1 MDMRRLMTLALFVV
15 LAASV
20 PLAAQHGGGHGSGGG
35 HGGFSGHSGFS
46 GGGGHAAG
54 GHSFSGARSGAGFAP
69 RSYSSGRSF
78 RSANSRGFGSRNFN
92 HQRNSGVGLRLRT
105 YGYRNN
111 CYGYGCGWG
120 SGYGYPYLG
129 GGVDP
134 YWWWDSSSS
143 DEDQQNQMG
152 LANEM
157 NAQGLDEQRMRQQ
170 GDQGSY
176 PRSAPPAPHQPERS
190 EAVLPTVLVFHDQH
204 KEEVNNY
211 AIIGLTLWVL
221 DPQHK
226 QRVPL
231 SDLDLAATAQANDD
245 RGVEFRL
252 PGAGAG
258 Q

>member
-1 MDMRRLMTLALFVV
+1 MRRLMTFALFGI

-20 PLAAQHGGGHGSGGG
+20 PLAAQRGVGHGSVGG
-35 HGGFSGHSGFS
+35 HGGFAGHSA
-46 GGGGHAAG
+46 GGHA
-54 GHSFSGARSGAGFAP
+54 FSGARGGAGFAP
-69 RSYSSGRSF
+69 RASSRSRSF

-92 HQRNSGVGLRLRT
+92 HRRNSGVGLRLRT
-105 YGYRNN
+105 RGFRNN
-111 CYGYGCGWG
+111 CFGFGCGW
-120 SGYGYPYLG
+120 GYPYLG

-134 YWWWDSSSS
+134 YWWDSSSY
-143 DEDQQNQMG
+143 DDDQQNQMG

-157 NAQGLDEQRMRQQ
+157 NTQSLDEPRMRQQ
-170 GDQGSY
+170 GDQDFY
-176 PRSAPPAPHQPERS
+176 ARSAPPAPRQPERT

>member
-1 MDMRRLMTLALFVV
+1 MDMRRLITLALFGI

-20 PLAAQHGGGHGSGGG
+20 PLAAQRGGGHGSVGG
-35 HGGFSGHSGFS
+35 HGGFAGHSGFS
-46 GGGGHAAG
+46 GGGGHAVG
-54 GHSFSGARSGAGFAP
+54 GHAFSGARGGAGFAP
-69 RSYSSGRSF
+69 RSYARGRSF
-78 RSANSRGFGSRNFN
+78 RSTNSRGFGSRNFN
-92 HQRNSGVGLRLRT
+92 HRRDSGVGLRLRT
-105 YGYRNN
+105 RGFRNN
-111 CYGYGCGWG
+111 CFGFGCGW
-120 SGYGYPYLG
+120 GYGYPYLG

-134 YWWWDSSSS
+134 YWWDSSSY
-143 DEDQQNQMG
+143 DDDQQNQMG

-157 NAQGLDEQRMRQQ
+157 NPQSPDEQPMHQQ
-170 GDQGSY
+170 GDPGSY
-176 PRSAPPAPHQPERS
+176 ARSAPPAPHQPERI

-204 KEEVNNY
+204 KEEVQNY

-226 QRVPL
+226 ERVPL

-252 PGAGAG
+252 PGAGVG

>member
-1 MDMRRLMTLALFVV
+1 MDMRRLMSLALFGI
-15 LAASV
+15 LAASL
-20 PLAAQHGGGHGSGGG
+20 PLAAQRGGGGHGSGGG
-35 HGGFSGHSGFS
+35 HGGFAGHSGFS
-46 GGGGHAAG
+46 GGGGHASG
-54 GHSFSGARSGAGFAP
+54 GHAFSGTRGGASP
-69 RSYSSGRSF
+69 RSYSSARSY
-78 RSANSRGFGSRNFN
+78 RSGNSRAFASRNFN
-92 HQRNSGVGLRLRT
+92 RRNGGVGLRLRT
-105 YGYRNN
+105 YGRNN

-120 SGYGYPYLG
+120 WGYGYGYPYVG

-134 YWWWDSSSS
+134 YWWWDSSSY
-143 DEDQQNQMG
+143 DDDQQNQMG

-157 NAQGLDEQRMRQQ
+157 NAQSLDEQRMRQQ
-170 GDQGSY
+170 DDQDSY
-176 PRSAPPAPHQPERS
+176 ARSAPPAPHRPERT

-231 SDLDLAATAQANDD
+231 ADLDLAATAQANDD

>member
-1 MDMRRLMTLALFVV
+1 MDMRRLLTIALFGI

-20 PLAAQHGGGHGSGGG
+20 PLAAQHGGGHGSSGG
-35 HGGFSGHSGFS
+35 HGGFAGHSGFS
-46 GGGGHAAG
+46 GGGAHAAG
-54 GHSFSGARSGAGFAP
+54 GHAFSGTRGGGGFAP
-69 RSYSSGRSF
+69 RSYSRGRSF

-92 HQRNSGVGLRLRT
+92 RRRNSSVGLRLRT
-105 YGYRNN
+105 RGFRNN
-111 CYGYGCGWG
+111 CFGFGCGW
-120 SGYGYPYLG
+120 GYGYPYLG

-134 YWWWDSSSS
+134 YWWDSSSYY
-143 DEDQQNQMG
+143 DDDQQNQTG

-157 NAQGLDEQRMRQQ
+157 NAQGPDQQRMLEQ
-170 GDQGSY
+170 GDPNMY
-176 PRSAPPAPHQPERS
+176 ARSAPPAPHQPERT

-252 PGAGAG
+252 PGVGAG